1 MGSWLASDWT
11 MIRGIGV
18 DLVNI
23 DRMERAV
30 ERWGRRFL
38 ERIFTAA
45 EIERCQRRARP
56 AQCLALRFAAK
67 EAFAKSLGLGIREGL
82 RWRDVEVVQDDLGKP
97 SLLLHNRAKQLL
109 AKMEAKKTWLSLSDE
124 RDSAIA
130 VVVLEG

>member
-1 MGSWLASDWT
+1 

-30 ERWGRRFL
+30 ERWGQRFL

-45 EIERCQRRARP
+45 EIERCQGRARP

-67 EAFAKSLGLGIREGL
+67 EAFAKALGLGIREGL

-109 AKMEAKKTWLSLSDE
+109 EKMEAKRAWLSLSDE